1 MKRGL
6 FVLFVAMVLVFN
18 SFTMCAE
25 ALKLTYDGKV
35 HEYTGNIYT
44 LKVDG
49 EVVNSDLPPII
60 INGRSLV
67 PVRAI
72 FEKLGAKVGW
82 DAASKKVTIS
92 YDSNTIELKIND
104 VNALVNGTKVA
115 MEVPAK
121 IINDRTVVPVRFV
134 GEQLGMEVGWNAEKG
149 EITLDSGKSVVASIN
164 E

>member
-67 PVRAI
+67 LSERFLKSSVQRSD
-72 FEKLGAKVGW
+72 GMRRV
-82 DAASKKVTIS
+82 KK
-92 YDSNTIELKIND
+92 
-104 VNALVNGTKVA
+104 
-115 MEVPAK
+115 
-121 IINDRTVVPVRFV
+121 
-134 GEQLGMEVGWNAEKG
+134 
-149 EITLDSGKSVVASIN
+149 
-164 E
+164 

>member
-1 MKRGL
+1 
-6 FVLFVAMVLVFN
+6 
-18 SFTMCAE
+18 
-25 ALKLTYDGKV
+25 V

-82 DAASKKVTIS
+82 DAASKKS
-92 YDSNTIELKIND
+92 DN
-104 VNALVNGTKVA
+104 
-115 MEVPAK
+115 
-121 IINDRTVVPVRFV
+121 II
-134 GEQLGMEVGWNAEKG
+134 
-149 EITLDSGKSVVASIN
+149 
-164 E
+164 

>member
-1 MKRGL
+1 
-6 FVLFVAMVLVFN
+6 
-18 SFTMCAE
+18 
-25 ALKLTYDGKV
+25 
-35 HEYTGNIYT
+35 

-92 YDSNTIELKIND
+92 YDSNTIELK
-104 VNALVNGTKVA
+104 
-115 MEVPAK
+115 
-121 IINDRTVVPVRFV
+121 
-134 GEQLGMEVGWNAEKG
+134 
-149 EITLDSGKSVVASIN
+149 
-164 E
+164 